1 LKKCSKCERTNSKW
15 ANVSWYNHFGKQ

>member
-1 LKKCSKCERTNSKW
+1 LKKCSKCERKKSKW